1 VKALEEERRHRTM
14 TAFALHSTANGR
26 LDTSTTALGDVL
38 PLVQDQGLVWLDIKE
53 INEEVKAFL
62 AQTMVVDEL
71 VVEDVFGDATTA
83 CLRFED
89 HAFFA
94 VRARNNADRLDTEFV
109 FVVVKDDLLVT
120 VRRGNIPAFATF
132 GRRLVNSDP
141 DDVALG
147 VDYLLYELLDA
158 IADDWTPVLSRFSG
172 ILDDLEFQVFD
183 PSNTYDNLLE
193 RLHGLKGDLREANKS
208 IESLNSITM
217 RCVQPGVR
225 LVGTN
230 VMRYFTDLHQLTTA
244 LVKRVS
250 NYSAGAASTRD
261 AYLSNISMQLSESN
275 AKLTEVMTT
284 LTMVG
289 AIMLPLTLI
298 AGLFGMNNVE
308 LPVDAFGGFWG
319 IVAVMVGFAAIM
331 MAYFW
336 RKGWFNP
343 PRP

>member
-1 VKALEEERRHRTM
+1 M
-14 TAFALHSTANGR
+14 SAFRLHTTYAG
-26 LDTSTTALGDVL
+26 LIDTSSMALGEV
-38 PLVQDQGLVWLDIKE
+38 PQAVEGQGLAWLDLAE
-53 INEEVKAFL
+53 INEEVRAFL
-62 AQTMVVDEL
+62 TDTMAVDEL
-71 VVEDVFGDATTA
+71 IVEDVFGDATTA
-83 CLRFED
+83 SLKFD
-89 HAFFA
+89 NHTFFA
-94 VRARNNADRLDTEFV
+94 VRARNDAERLDTEFV
-109 FVVVKDDLLVT
+109 FVIVK
-120 VRRGNIPAFATF
+120 GNILITVHRGSLPALAIF
-132 GRRLVNSDP
+132 RRRVAKSDP
-141 DDVALG
+141 EDLALG

-172 ILDDLEFQVFD
+172 TLDDLEFQVFD

-193 RLHGLKGDLREANKS
+193 RLHGLKGNLREANKS

-217 RCVQPGVR
+217 RCLQPGVR

-230 VMRYFTDLHQLTTA
+230 VMGYFTDLHQLTTA

-298 AGLFGMNNVE
+298 AGLFGMNNVD
-308 LPVDAFGGFWG
+308 LPADRFGGFWG
-319 IVAVMVGFAAIM
+319 IVGIMGLFAAMM

-336 RKGWFNP
+336 RKGWFNQR
-343 PRP
+343 RP

>member
-1 VKALEEERRHRTM
+1 M
-14 TAFALHSTANGR
+14 TAFRLYGTAAGRIDTSAAALHEAHQLAEG
-26 LDTSTTALGDVL
+26 
-38 PLVQDQGLVWLDIKE
+38 QGMAWLDIQE
-53 INEEVKAFL
+53 VTEEVKAFL
-62 AQTMVVDEL
+62 TDTVVVDEL
-71 VVEDVFGDATTA
+71 VIEDIFGDATTA
-83 CLRFED
+83 SLRFED
-89 HAFFA
+89 HTFFA
-94 VRARNNADRLDTEFV
+94 VRARNNAEHLDTEFV
-109 FVVVKDDLLVT
+109 FVVVKGDLLIT
-120 VRRGNIPAFATF
+120 VRRGSIPALTTFA
-132 GRRLVNSDP
+132 RRFVRSDP
-141 DDVALG
+141 EDLALG

-172 ILDDLEFQVFD
+172 TLDDLEFQVFD

-193 RLHGLKGDLREANKS
+193 QLHGLKGNLREANKS
-208 IESLNSITM
+208 VESLNSITM
-217 RCVQPGVR
+217 RCVQPGIR

-250 NYSAGAASTRD
+250 NYSGGAASTRD
-261 AYLSNISMQLSESN
+261 AYLSNLSMQLSESN

-298 AGLFGMNNVE
+298 AGLFGMNNVN
-308 LPVDAFGGFWG
+308 LPADAFGGFWG
-319 IVAVMVGFAAIM
+319 IVGVMCAFAALM
-331 MAYFW
+331 MMYFW